1 MAKRIFYFVVVLL
14 LGISGEIFG
23 QKIPR
28 QNSFE
33 IACEQAFQQYVHK
46 GEGLVVKDFQKNFA
60 AFQNNIGKWT
70 TNRAIYPFASNMAIA
85 PLKADWYSSQL
96 SFFCKN
102 ELLLEKATN
111 IALRFRLGSQDYVD
125 YLEQKPNSVFRR

>member
-1 MAKRIFYFVVVLL
+1 MAKRIFYFVVVLI

-23 QKIPR
+23 QKIPH

-33 IACEQAFQQYVHK
+33 KRREQAFQQII
-46 GEGLVVKDFQKNFA
+46 ENQSSRLVKEFQKKFMSFQKN
-60 AFQNNIGKWT
+60 IEKWT
-70 TNRAIYPFASNMAIA
+70 TNQVNYPIVGNRVIV

-102 ELLLEKATN
+102 ELLMEKATN
-111 IALRFRLGSQDYVD
+111 IAFRFRLGSQDYVD
-125 YLEQKPNSVFRR
+125 YLEQKPNSTFRR